1 MVRKAAIFCILVP
14 LAFSVVSCSKNKVT
28 ENVNTQSTVS
38 ILTPWN
44 DTTREGIVDVKVN
57 AVDLEGIDRVELYA
71 NNKLVTQT
79 TAEPYLFKWNMKDI
93 PNGTV
98 TTLIARVVDIYNN
111 MTDSKPI
118 KVTKG
123 KTTTPVVKIT
133 SPVSGSVTV
142 KQGDAV
148 TFKGS
153 ATDADSALLETSLTW
168 TSDLQGEIQP
178 NRTMTSPQ
186 TADNFPFKGL
196 VIGVHTITLTATNSN
211 GVPGTTTTKVTV
223 TPNTGKYACI
233 PAGSYYISQPA
244 FAESKVTL
252 SHSYWIAKTE
262 MTIQEFL
269 ECEVII
275 QGTEAKMKTGFA
287 DKRSKEL
294 TLGLTPPYYPAVYA
308 LKDKPATATYAN
320 YPAIFITFYEACIVC
335 NVMSQKEGLKL
346 AYDVLDSKGAPTID
360 YTKVK
365 QLNMLQDANG
375 YRLPTEAEWEVAA
388 RGGLVGKKYPW
399 GDVQEL
405 AAANTMSDVILNAPI
420 DIYTGRGP
428 VAVKS
433 YAPNAFE
440 IYDMAGNVG
449 EMMSDI
455 YTGRVPSGFDPIG
468 FENIKNPRYL
478 VKGGSWSGYL
488 DESWISLRSMSI
500 PSNRMEMDGY
510 SGFIGMRV
518 MRYAD

>member
-1 MVRKAAIFCILVP
+1 
-14 LAFSVVSCSKNKVT
+14 
-28 ENVNTQSTVS
+28 
-38 ILTPWN
+38 
-44 DTTREGIVDVKVN
+44 
-57 AVDLEGIDRVELYA
+57 
-71 NNKLVTQT
+71 
-79 TAEPYLFKWNMKDI
+79 
-93 PNGTV
+93 
-98 TTLIARVVDIYNN
+98 
-111 MTDSKPI
+111 
-118 KVTKG
+118 
-123 KTTTPVVKIT
+123 
-133 SPVSGSVTV
+133 
-142 KQGDAV
+142 
-148 TFKGS
+148 
-153 ATDADSALLETSLTW
+153 
-168 TSDLQGEIQP
+168 
-178 NRTMTSPQ
+178 
-186 TADNFPFKGL
+186 
-196 VIGVHTITLTATNSN
+196 
-211 GVPGTTTTKVTV
+211 
-223 TPNTGKYACI
+223 
-233 PAGSYYISQPA
+233 
-244 FAESKVTL
+244 
-252 SHSYWIAKTE
+252 

-269 ECEVII
+269 ECEVTI

-308 LKDKPATATYAN
+308 VKDKPATATYAN

-346 AYDVLDSKGAPTID
+346 AYDVLDSKGAPTLD

-365 QLNMLQDANG
+365 GFNVLLDANG

-388 RGGLVGKKYPW
+388 RGGLVGKKYSW

-405 AAANTMSDVILNAPI
+405 AAANTMSDAILNAPI

-440 IYDMAGNVG
+440 IYDMTGNVG

-478 VKGGSWSGYL
+478 VKGGSWNGYL
-488 DESWISLRSMSI
+488 DEAWISLRSMSI